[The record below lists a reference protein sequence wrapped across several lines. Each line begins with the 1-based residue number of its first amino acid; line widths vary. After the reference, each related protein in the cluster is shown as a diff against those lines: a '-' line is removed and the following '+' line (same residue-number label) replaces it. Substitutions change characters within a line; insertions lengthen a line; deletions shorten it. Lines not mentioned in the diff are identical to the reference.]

1 MEKIIMAIAKKT
13 GVAYTVPP
21 NTKGSG
27 AVNNR
32 GSAARVG
39 SSSAV
44 LSNVVV
50 SRDQMSVFGS
60 TALDDSY
67 SNKAVSAGTFRYNDQ
82 RPVGMRVSS
91 SLAGVAN
98 TSLLGGAGVPGQT
111 RSINKRESF
120 KVSKISTAYRNGYW
134 NPYNG
139 NFSAYGT
146 YSRTGYTVT
155 VTAAS
160 HGLVTGDFV
169 KLDFTSGA
177 ATDGSFSVTRVD
189 ANSFTLTHTATGST
203 TGNVTVAG
211 YSSNTESPG
220 TDVAATPTRSAP
232 GQLTSKLGQPVPVSN
247 NDYKAKTG

>member
-1 MEKIIMAIAKKT
+1 MAT
-13 GVAYTVPP
+13 VTSSGSSYTVPP
-21 NTKGSG
+21 NRPSSG
-27 AVNNR
+27 ALNNH
-32 GSAARVG
+32 GTAARVG
-39 SSSAV
+39 SSSTN
-44 LSNVVV
+44 LSNVIVSRPQTVV
-50 SRDQMSVFGS
+50 SAS
-60 TALDDSY
+60 TAIDDAY
-67 SNKAVSAGTFRYNDQ
+67 SDKAVSAGTFKYDNQ
-82 RPVGMRVSS
+82 RPVSMRVSS
-91 SLAGVAN
+91 TISGVSNIVLLSAAN
-98 TSLLGGAGVPGQT
+98 NPGQL

-134 NPYNG
+134 DPYNG
-139 NFSAYGT
+139 KFSAYGT

-203 TGNVTVAG
+203 TGNVTVIG
-211 YSSNTESPG
+211 YASSTESPG
-220 TDVAATPTRSAP
+220 TDTAATPTRSAP
-232 GQLTSKLGQPVPVSN
+232 GQLTYKLGQPVPVSN

>member
-1 MEKIIMAIAKKT
+1 MEKIIMAIAKNT
-13 GVAYTVPP
+13 GVAYTIPP
-21 NTKGSG
+21 NLKGSG
-27 AVNNR
+27 SNSDSGTATR
-32 GSAARVG
+32 IG
-39 SSSAV
+39 SSSTN
-44 LSNVVV
+44 LTNVSVT
-50 SRDQMSVFGS
+50 RAQTTVFGS
-60 TALDDSY
+60 TALDDAY
-67 SNKAVSAGTFRYNDQ
+67 ADKALSAGTFRYDDQ

-91 SLAGVAN
+91 TLAGVSKTALR
-98 TSLLGGAGVPGQT
+98 SGAGVPGQT

-232 GQLTSKLGQPVPVSN
+232 GQLTYKLGQPVPVSN